1 MAHWMNYTCIKFKV
15 RENEKDYIK
24 FVEIGGL
31 VGLVMIAACI
41 VTIWIH
47 ALLGSCQVQE
57 HVDVWM
63 WGLGHC
69 SQLKISL
76 SAHLVILQV
85 LV

>member
-1 MAHWMNYTCIKFKV
+1 MVLSY
-15 RENEKDYIK
+15 
-24 FVEIGGL
+24 
-31 VGLVMIAACI
+31 CI

-69 SQLKISL
+69 SQLQISL
-76 SAHLVILQV
+76 SVHLVILQV
-85 LV
+85 LVQCWESGQRTANITGKQLL